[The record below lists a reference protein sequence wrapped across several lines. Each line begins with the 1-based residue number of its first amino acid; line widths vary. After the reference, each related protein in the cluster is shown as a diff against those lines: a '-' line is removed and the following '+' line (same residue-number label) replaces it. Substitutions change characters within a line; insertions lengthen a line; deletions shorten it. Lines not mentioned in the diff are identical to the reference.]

1 MASEMVLV
9 PKEQWNRLKKEA
21 EQKKKEEEESQETKK
36 RKLEGQEEEEEIG
49 ITKELLS
56 KLTKDL
62 EKKNGVTDTT
72 RGSGVH
78 PVKKKKKKKKKKKN
92 VKNLKVHIPPPPGV
106 PDQWTPVALEKDTR
120 DLAKKTPFIKGWE
133 AY

>member
-56 KLTKDL
+56 KLAKDL

-78 PVKKKKKKKKKKKN
+78 PVKKKKKN

-120 DLAKKTPFIKGWE
+120 DLAKKPPFIKGWE

>member
-56 KLTKDL
+56 KLAKDL

-78 PVKKKKKKKKKKKN
+78 PVKKKKKKKN

-120 DLAKKTPFIKGWE
+120 DLAKKPPFIKGWE